1 MSLLEDL
8 NFANDVALVSSTRDQ
23 LQWKTSGLLLAVK
36 QLGLSIGRK
45 KTKTMQLTDT
55 PLPV

>member
-23 LQWKTSGLLLAVK
+23 LQWKTLGLLLAVK